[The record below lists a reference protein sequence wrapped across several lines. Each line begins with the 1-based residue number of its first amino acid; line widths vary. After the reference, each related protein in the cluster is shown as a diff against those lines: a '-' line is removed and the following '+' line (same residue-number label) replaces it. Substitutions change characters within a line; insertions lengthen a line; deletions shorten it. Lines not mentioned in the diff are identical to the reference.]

1 MPLTAVDVALLPA
14 EAAHANADC
23 YVIIDLLRAT
33 TTMAVALSRG
43 VRRVHVVR
51 TVEEARERRGSA
63 LLAGEV
69 GGLRPE
75 GFDFG
80 NSPCEMLRAAP
91 EGQDLILA
99 TTNGTKAILA
109 VAGRGAVIAASF
121 ANLSAAARAASAY
134 ERVLVVCAGTEG
146 TRRFALEDAVAAGAL
161 VSRLLREAPQA
172 DLGDGALLALQLTA
186 GEPLPNLV
194 RRARHARYLESIGL
208 AEDVAFATK
217 VDVIDVVPALE
228 RYDEAQA
235 TFAALVPAT
244 EPAANRPR
252 DG

>member
-1 MPLTAVDVALLPA
+1 MPPAAVDVALLPA
-14 EAAHANADC
+14 EAAHASADC
-23 YVIIDLLRAT
+23 YVVIDLLRAT

-43 VRRVHVVR
+43 ARRVHVVP
-51 TVEEARERRGSA
+51 TVEEARACRHLG

-69 GGLRPE
+69 RGLPPE

-80 NSPCEMLRAAP
+80 NSPCELLHAP
-91 EGQDLILA
+91 LAGKDLVLA
-99 TTNGTKAILA
+99 TTNGTKAIVA
-109 VAGRGAVIAASF
+109 VAGRGAVLAASF
-121 ANLSAAARAASAY
+121 ANLSAAAQAASRY

-172 DLGDGALLALQLTA
+172 RLGDGGLLALQLTA

-194 RRARHARYLESIGL
+194 RRAQHARYLESIGL
-208 AEDVAFATK
+208 AEDVAFCTK
-217 VDVIDVVPALE
+217 VDVVGVVPVLE
-228 RYDEAQA
+228 SREGSVA
-235 TFAALVPAT
+235 TFAPFVPSA
-244 EPAANRPR
+244 EPVARPPR